1 MRSLPG
7 QVMDNRQYYLLKD
20 QGKRMM
26 MVMVITVMMTMML
39 MMVIIVMMVVMKK
52 AGVMSNHLERLS
64 EVEALTITGNGSAP
78 SNQLSPSS

>member
-26 MVMVITVMMTMML
+26 MVMVRVIMVMMVMMV

-64 EVEALTITGNGSAP
+64 EVEA
-78 SNQLSPSS
+78 

>member
-1 MRSLPG
+1 MSSLPG

-26 MVMVITVMMTMML
+26 RVMVMVIMVMMV

-64 EVEALTITGNGSAP
+64 EVEA
-78 SNQLSPSS
+78 

>member
-26 MVMVITVMMTMML
+26 MVMVMVIMVIMVMMVMMA

-64 EVEALTITGNGSAP
+64 EVEA
-78 SNQLSPSS
+78 

>member
-26 MVMVITVMMTMML
+26 MMMVMMMVMMTMMVMMV

-64 EVEALTITGNGSAP
+64 GFEA
-78 SNQLSPSS
+78 

>member
-26 MVMVITVMMTMML
+26 MVMVMVMRIMVIMVMVV

-64 EVEALTITGNGSAP
+64 EVEA
-78 SNQLSPSS
+78 